1 MESAHQSYGNRVAVR
16 FFCFGFLVGFFL
28 FCFVL
33 MSRGILVPQPESVPG
48 PLAVR
53 MQSPN
58 HWTTKEFPEVF
69 VFFLIVSILKT

>member
-16 FFCFGFLVGFFL
+16 FSCFGFLVGFFFVF
-28 FCFVL
+28 FCFL

-58 HWTTKEFPEVF
+58 H
-69 VFFLIVSILKT
+69 